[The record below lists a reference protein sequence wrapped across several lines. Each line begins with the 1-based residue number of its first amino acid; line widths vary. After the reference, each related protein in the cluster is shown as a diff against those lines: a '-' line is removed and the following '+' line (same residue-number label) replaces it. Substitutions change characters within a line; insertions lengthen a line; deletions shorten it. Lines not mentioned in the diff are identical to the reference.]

1 MSDEFSGKGGKP
13 GWLPFDLLGHPV
25 PPNKGMP
32 GRPEHCATPENLEK
46 AVLLY
51 GMNKRDREVAA
62 AIGVSIPTLKAKYF
76 SSPALRAIRTNAYAF
91 LEGELLARLNAQS
104 IAGKTSATEK
114 LMKRLD
120 KAQLGEVVPV
130 AKGPKK
136 RKGVKEEEREA
147 AWDAG
152 RQDDGWGP
160 LLHGGSQLPN

>member
-25 PPNKGMP
+25 PSNKGQR
-32 GRPEHCATPENLEK
+32 GRPEHCATAENLEK

-62 AIGVSIPTLKAKYF
+62 GLGISIPTLKAKYF
-76 SSPALRAIRTNAYAF
+76 SSPQLRAIRANAYAF

-104 IAGKTSATEK
+104 LAGKTSATEK

-120 KAQLGEVVPV
+120 KAQLGEVAPV
-130 AKGPKK
+130 KKRAVK
-136 RKGVKEEEREA
+136 RKGVKEEQQEA

-152 RQDDGWGP
+152 REDDGWGP
-160 LLHGGSQLPN
+160 LLHGGSNLPN